1 MEMTKIPQTPEHAT
15 TGRVLHGAGLYDFL
29 AFLFT
34 RGRERPLRERM
45 IQLARLEPGDVVLDV
60 GCGTGTL
67 AIAAK
72 KRVGAA
78 GAVFGIDASPA
89 MVAKATRKS
98 ASAGIDVAFTKAVV
112 EALPFPD
119 GRFDA
124 VLSTMMLHHLPRPI
138 RRQGIAEICR
148 ALKPRGR
155 LLVVDFG
162 RPQSRPGILAHFHRH
177 GHVDFGDVRAM
188 LTDTGFT
195 VTEDG
200 LVGFSSLQFVL
211 ASAP

>member
-1 MEMTKIPQTPEHAT
+1 VTKIPQTPGHAT
-15 TGRVLHGAGLYDFL
+15 TGRVLHSAGLYDFL

-45 IQLARLEPGDVVLDV
+45 IQLACLDPGDTVLDV

-89 MVAKATRKS
+89 MVAKAIRKS
-98 ASAGIDVAFTKAVV
+98 ARAGADVAFTKAFV

-119 GRFDA
+119 ARFDA
-124 VLSTMMLHHLPRPI
+124 VLSTMMLHHLPRQVRHQCTAEI
-138 RRQGIAEICR
+138 RRV
-148 ALKPRGR
+148 LKPRGR

-162 RPQSRPGILAHFHRH
+162 RPQRRHGILAHFHRH
-177 GHVDFGDVRAM
+177 GHVDFADVGAM
-188 LTDTGFT
+188 LTDAGFT
-195 VTEDG
+195 VNEDG
-200 LVGFSSLQFVL
+200 PVGFSSLQFVR

>member
-1 MEMTKIPQTPEHAT
+1 MTKIPQTPARTT
-15 TGRVLHGAGLYDFL
+15 TGRVLHGADVYDFL
-29 AFLFT
+29 ALLFT
-34 RGRERPLRERM
+34 RGRERQLREQM
-45 IQLARLEPGDVVLDV
+45 IRLACLDPGDAVLDV

-72 KRVGAA
+72 KRVGSA

-98 ASAGIDVAFTKAVV
+98 ARAGVDVAFTNAFV

-119 GRFDA
+119 ARFEA
-124 VLSTMMLHHLPRPI
+124 VLSTMMLHHLPRQV
-138 RRQGIAEICR
+138 RRRGIAEIR
-148 ALKPRGR
+148 RVLKPRGR

-162 RPQSRPGILAHFHRH
+162 RPQGRHGILAHFHRH
-177 GHVDFGDVRAM
+177 GHVDFADVGAL
-188 LTDTGFT
+188 LTDAGFT

-200 LVGFSSLQFVL
+200 PVGFSSLQFVL

>member
-1 MEMTKIPQTPEHAT
+1 MAKIPQTSAPAT
-15 TGRVLHGAGLYDFL
+15 TGRVLHEARLYDVL

-34 RGRERPLRERM
+34 RGRERGLRERM
-45 IQLARLEPGDVVLDV
+45 IQLACLDVGDLVLDV

-72 KRVGAA
+72 KRVGSA

-89 MVAKATRKS
+89 MVAKALRKS
-98 ASAGIDVAFTKAVV
+98 ARAGVDVAFMEAVA

-119 GRFDA
+119 ARFDA
-124 VLSTMMLHHLPRPI
+124 VLSTMMLHHLPRLVRRRCFAEI
-138 RRQGIAEICR
+138 RRV
-148 ALKPRGR
+148 LKPRGR

-162 RPQSRPGILAHFHRH
+162 RPQGRHGALAHFHRH
-177 GHVDFGDVRAM
+177 GHVDFADVGTM
-188 LTDTGFT
+188 LTDAGFT
-195 VTEDG
+195 MMADG
-200 LVGFSSLQFVL
+200 PVGFSSLQFVR

>member
-1 MEMTKIPQTPEHAT
+1 MMKILQTPANAT
-15 TGRVLHGAGLYDFL
+15 TGRVLHGARLYDFL
-29 AFLFT
+29 ALLFT

-45 IQLARLEPGDVVLDV
+45 IQLACLEPGDTVLDV

-72 KRVGAA
+72 RRVGSA

-98 ASAGIDVAFTKAVV
+98 ARADVDVAFSNAFV

-119 GRFDA
+119 ARFDA
-124 VLSTMMLHHLPRPI
+124 VLSTMMLHHIPRPV
-138 RRQGIAEICR
+138 RRQCFVEIRR

-155 LLVVDFG
+155 LLVVDFS
-162 RPQSRPGILAHFHRH
+162 RPQVKRGILAHFHRH
-177 GHVDFGDVRAM
+177 GHVDFADVRTM
-188 LTDTGFT
+188 LTDAGFR
-195 VTEDG
+195 VMEDG
-200 LVGFSSLQFVL
+200 PVGFSSLQFVL
-211 ASAP
+211 AWAT

>member
-1 MEMTKIPQTPEHAT
+1 MTKIPQTPAQT
-15 TGRVLHGAGLYDFL
+15 TPGPVLHAAERYDFL

-34 RGRERPLRERM
+34 RGRERHLRKRM
-45 IQLARLEPGDVVLDV
+45 IRLARLNPGDTVLDV

-72 KRVGAA
+72 KSVGSASP
-78 GAVFGIDASPA
+78 VFGIDASPA

-98 ASAGIDVAFTKAVV
+98 ARAGVDVAFTKALV

-119 GRFDA
+119 ARFDA
-124 VLSTMMLHHLPRPI
+124 VLSTMMLHHLPRQVRRQFAAEI
-138 RRQGIAEICR
+138 RRV
-148 ALKPRGR
+148 LKPRGR

-162 RPQSRPGILAHFHRH
+162 RPQGRPGILAHFHRH
-177 GHVDFGDVRAM
+177 GHVDFADVKAM
-188 LTDTGFT
+188 LTDAGFT
-195 VTEDG
+195 VMEDG
-200 LVGFSSLQFVL
+200 PPGFSSLQFIL

>member
-1 MEMTKIPQTPEHAT
+1 MTKIPQTPAHAT
-15 TGRVLHGAGLYDFL
+15 TGRVLHGAGLYDVL

-34 RGRERPLRERM
+34 RGRERSLRERM
-45 IQLARLEPGDVVLDV
+45 IELAGLDAGDAILDI

-72 KRVGAA
+72 RKVGSA

-98 ASAGIDVAFTKAVV
+98 ASAGVDVTFTNAVV

-119 GRFDA
+119 ARFDS
-124 VLSTMMLHHLPRPI
+124 VLSTLMLHHLPRRVRRQCFAEI
-138 RRQGIAEICR
+138 RRV
-148 ALKPRGR
+148 LKPRGR

-162 RPQSRPGILAHFHRH
+162 RPQNRHGILAHFHRH
-177 GHVDFGDVRAM
+177 GHVDFADVRAM
-188 LTDTGFT
+188 LTDAGFAAT
-195 VTEDG
+195 DAGPVR
-200 LVGFSSLQFVL
+200 FSSLQFVR